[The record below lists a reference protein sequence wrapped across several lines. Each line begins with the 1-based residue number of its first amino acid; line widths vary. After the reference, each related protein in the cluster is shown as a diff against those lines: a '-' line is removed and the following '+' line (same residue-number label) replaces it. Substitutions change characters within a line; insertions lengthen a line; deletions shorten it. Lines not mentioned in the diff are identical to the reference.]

1 MGQQQL
7 LLLAISL
14 IVAAIAVLAGIEAVQ
29 QGIRQSAADRLVDR
43 GLTVASAA
51 VAWKIRKDPFVG
63 GNASYAGLATNGNA
77 KIGLSDTTEAGVVVI
92 TAATDGTLEVTGV
105 SLRYPE
111 LGIRTYVEEYEV
123 LRTDVKFDGSITI
136 DD

>member
-77 KIGLSDTTEAGVVVI
+77 KIGLADTTEAGVVVI